1 MMILHKIKK
10 ALWGDLSSEDMKQ
23 FGMLAL
29 TFAFIIGTYW
39 LMRPLKDGLFFKIVG
54 RGYQPYAKII
64 SFFFI
69 IPVIFLYAKL
79 VDLVEK
85 QKLFYILAGIY
96 SLLFVVITYYV
107 GHETIGLKN
116 ALGQWNVPAWNRW
129 FGWIIYLSVESYGS
143 LLPALFWSFVASST
157 DSATAKRGF
166 GLIIGGAQI
175 GAIAGPA
182 FATQAEWVGMS
193 FLTMTV
199 AVCLAMV
206 PLLVKA
212 YITMFPAAAET
223 KVANDKK
230 PKTGIFEGLRLL
242 LSRPYLVGVFGVAVL
257 YEVVVTIMDY
267 QMKFIADTVYAGSDS
282 FTSFL
287 GYFGMATNSVALVF
301 ALVGTGFFITRYGLL
316 FCLVAYPLIMAFIT
330 CGIIAMPASIM
341 VSGGV
346 WIFFFA
352 TMAGKALSYAL
363 NNPCKEILFIPTSKD
378 IKFKSKSWIDS
389 FGGRFAKGPA
399 ASGVNSVCASLSN
412 PILIGSL
419 FSLGIIGVWLVAAV
433 FVGRKN
439 KELTDKNEQVS

>member
-1 MMILHKIKK
+1 MLSRIAR
-10 ALWGDLSSEDMKQ
+10 ALWGDLSREDLKR

-54 RGYQPYAKII
+54 KGYQPYAKIA
-64 SFFFI
+64 SFLFI
-69 IPVIFLYAKL
+69 IPVIFFYAKL

-96 SLLFVVITYYV
+96 SLLFVGITFFL

-116 ALGQWNVPAWNRW
+116 ALGELNPPAWNRW
-129 FGWIIYLSVESYGS
+129 FGWVIYLGVESYGS

-166 GLIIGGAQI
+166 GLIIGGAQL

-206 PLLVKA
+206 PLLIKA
-212 YITMFPAAAET
+212 YITMYPSAAET
-223 KVANDKK
+223 GTSSKK
-230 PKTGIFEGLRLL
+230 AKTGIFEGLRLL

-267 QMKFIADTVYAGSDS
+267 QMKFIADTVYQGSDS

-287 GYFGMATNSVALVF
+287 GYFGMATNTVALIF

-316 FCLVAYPLIMAFIT
+316 FCLVAYPVIMGLIT
-330 CGIIAMPASIM
+330 TGIIALPASLLA
-341 VSGGV
+341 SNGV

-378 IKFKSKSWIDS
+378 VKFKAKSWIDS

-399 ASGVNSVCASLSN
+399 ASGVNAVCAALSN
-412 PILIGSL
+412 PILIGSV
-419 FSLGIIGVWLVAAV
+419 FSLGIIGIWLVAAV

-439 KELTDKNEQVS
+439 AQLTHDNAIVE

>member
-1 MMILHKIKK
+1 MMFLHKIKK

-96 SLLFVVITYYV
+96 SLLFVVITFFI
-107 GHETIGLKN
+107 GHETIGLVNK
-116 ALGQWNVPAWNRW
+116 VPAWNRW
-129 FGWIIYLSVESYGS
+129 FGWIIYLGVESYGS

-182 FATQAEWVGMS
+182 FATQAEWVGMG

-206 PLLVKA
+206 PLLVKW
-212 YITMFPAAAET
+212 YITVYPAAAET
-223 KVANDKK
+223 RVVGEKK
-230 PKTGIFEGLRLL
+230 AKTGIFEGLRLL

-267 QMKFIADTVYAGSDS
+267 QMKFLADTVYQGSDS

-287 GYFGMATNSVALVF
+287 GYFGVATNSVALVF
-301 ALVGTGFFITRYGLL
+301 AIVGTGFFITRFGLL
-316 FCLVAYPLIMAFIT
+316 FCLVAYPVVMALIT
-330 CGIIAMPASIM
+330 TGIIALPAGIM
-341 VSGGV
+341 AANGV

-378 IKFKSKSWIDS
+378 VKFKAKSWIDS

-399 ASGVNSVCASLSN
+399 ASGVNSVCAALTN

-419 FSLGIIGVWLVAAV
+419 FSLGIIGIWLVAAV
-433 FVGRKN
+433 FVGRRN
-439 KELTDKNEQVS
+439 KELTDSHQQIS